1 MTKNGSLLKGV
12 IVDSCL
18 QRLTEEAAMVSNP
31 KIFGVI
37 TCGFLL
43 SLSLSNVALAT
54 ERMKPDPCADR
65 KTGMHEPL
73 NCDKDAREGIET
85 IKGEVLRVD
94 GDHYLVQQFDGREVR
109 LQTDANTQM
118 TGIINRGNRIEA
130 KVREVDDQQHVLSIR
145 ETK

>member
-1 MTKNGSLLKGV
+1 MANNENLLKGV
-12 IVDSCL
+12 TSELCP
-18 QRLTEEAAMVSNP
+18 QRLTEEVAMVSNP

-94 GDHYLVQQFDGREVR
+94 GDNFLIQRSDGREVR
-109 LQTDANTQM
+109 LHIDADTQM
-118 TGIINRGNRIEA
+118 TGNIDRGDRIEA
-130 KVREVDDQQHVLSIR
+130 KVREVDYQQHVLSIR